1 MKTFSKSWISSKSP
15 KKQRKYRANAPLHLK
30 KKMLSVHLST
40 DLRKTYKTRNVIV
53 RKGDTVIVTRG
64 KFKGQEGKI
73 DKVYTK
79 QVKVTVEG
87 IKAVTKKGNK
97 VPFKLRPSA
106 LIIKDL
112 NLADTKRS
120 AKVGSY
126 GKTR

>member
-1 MKTFSKSWISSKSP
+1 MKDFSKTWVSSKSP
-15 KKQRKYRANAPLHLK
+15 RKQRKYRRNAPLNIK
-30 KKMLSVHLST
+30 KKMLSVHLSKE
-40 DLRKTYKTRNVIV
+40 LRQAYKTRNVLV
-53 RKGDTVIVTRG
+53 RKGDLVLITRG

-79 QVKVTVEG
+79 QLRVTVDG

-106 LIIKDL
+106 LIIKEL
-112 NLADTKRS
+112 NLTDTKRT
-120 AKVGSY
+120 AKIGSY